1 MSKFSGKDSAQKEF
15 LKLFDSLTGA
25 HSRWEVW
32 MDMIVIFATTISNAV
47 DRRYWNQREQQYMST
62 IAKYSHEQQ
71 QVFAELFAM
80 LVLIMDQ
87 QAQQHRFSDFLGEL
101 FMNLNLGNNAGG
113 QFFTPYNIC
122 RAMAKIT
129 MKRECVVEII
139 DKQGYVSINDPAAA
153 QALR

>member
-32 MDMIVIFATTISNAV
+32 KDMIVIFATTISNAV

-71 QVFAELFAM
+71 RVFAELFAM
-80 LVLIMDQ
+80 KAANLMVCRSAFSRLPM
-87 QAQQHRFSDFLGEL
+87 AQSKIEARHRWF
-101 FMNLNLGNNAGG
+101 
-113 QFFTPYNIC
+113 
-122 RAMAKIT
+122 
-129 MKRECVVEII
+129 
-139 DKQGYVSINDPAAA
+139 
-153 QALR
+153 

>member
-32 MDMIVIFATTISNAV
+32 KDMIVIFATTISNAV

-80 LVLIMDQ
+80 K
-87 QAQQHRFSDFLGEL
+87 AA
-101 FMNLNLGNNAGG
+101 NLKV
-113 QFFTPYNIC
+113 C
-122 RAMAKIT
+122 R
-129 MKRECVVEII
+129 
-139 DKQGYVSINDPAAA
+139 S
-153 QALR
+153 ALRQTADGSIRD